1 MMRAMVEYVQNVWPL
16 STLLLYKNRN
26 DLRAS
31 DGIVK
36 KLSIPESTK
45 HFVYAIREPESQAL
59 IYVLA
64 VQNLSERSAMDA
76 ECLIREIRPDAV
88 FVQVGQ
94 LSESEMNGLR
104 EGRFGFCDDG
114 GGGGGNGGIDG
125 DDTVVPTSV
134 FEVLMNCFMH
144 KTNKDKYEDV
154 AGSLVLREIFG
165 VSFNGHLIA
174 AKRTAEEVGS
184 SFLMLESPFVKCSS
198 SDDVECGSE
207 GDSEG
212 GGDSNTGLP
221 AAFTSELCS
230 LVQHRIGNS
239 ILSLNSRAF
248 RVVDEVQ
255 SQTVKYLSSFLFRV
269 SRPLKWAGEE
279 ILPVANYEVPQF
291 AKCVY
296 PLLVDLHDIFKDI
309 PSMGTAL
316 ACAQKVLYD
325 VNKGEFT
332 DNRLLSEVY
341 AFKIAVEGLR
351 IALNNAGRAI
361 RNPEPDKC
369 EFSELPVDDKA
380 HSILAQALRSQTKK
394 YKSIVAV
401 VDASGLA
408 GLRKNWGTPIPP
420 EVKDMVD
427 QLIINL
433 EDDTESSNGYK
444 RKWKLADKPVVAVG
458 AGATAVLGA
467 SSLTKVV
474 PASTLVK
481 VATLHL
487 PSSLQIV
494 LSQTQKA
501 ILLALGKTKLVAPG
515 MVSSSLKGSTLKAVA
530 SAEKIRAVAHGV
542 IASAEKTSL
551 SAMRSAFYEIM
562 RKRQIKRVGVLPW
575 ATFAC
580 SMATCGGLLVFG
592 DGIECAAESI
602 PSAPSIASL
611 GRGIQNL
618 HEASK
623 VVRPAESSRVQKSIE
638 SLIHKFKNL
647 KIKIQ

>member
-1 MMRAMVEYVQNVWPL
+1 MLDMVEYVKKLWPF
-16 STLLLYKNRN
+16 STLILYKNHN
-26 DLRAS
+26 DLRVS

-45 HFVYAIREPESQAL
+45 HFVYAIREPESQAI

-64 VQNLSERSAMDA
+64 VQNLSERSALDA

-94 LSESEMNGLR
+94 LSEPEMTELK
-104 EGRFGFCDDG
+104 EGRIGFFDD
-114 GGGGGNGGIDG
+114 NRFDG
-125 DDTVVPTSV
+125 DDSVPTSV
-134 FEVLMNCFMH
+134 FDVLMNCFMH
-144 KTNKDKYEDV
+144 KTNKEKYEDV

-174 AKRTAEEVGS
+174 AKKTAEEVGS

-198 SDDVECGSE
+198 SDDVEC
-207 GDSEG
+207 DSDQ
-212 GGDSNTGLP
+212 GGDLGT
-221 AAFTSELCS
+221 AFTLDLSTS
-230 LVQHRIGNS
+230 LVQQRIGNT

-248 RVVDEVQ
+248 RVVDELQ
-255 SQTVKYLSSFLFRV
+255 SQMVRHLSSFLLRV
-269 SRPLKWAGEE
+269 GRPLKLAGEE
-279 ILPVANYEVPQF
+279 TLPLADYEAPQF

-309 PSMGTAL
+309 PSMGIAL
-316 ACAQKVLYD
+316 ACSQKMLCD
-325 VNKGEFT
+325 VSKGEIA

-351 IALNNAGRAI
+351 IALNNAGRVI
-361 RNPEPDKC
+361 TNPEPVKC
-369 EFSELPVDDKA
+369 EFSELPVDDQA

-408 GLRKNWGTPIPP
+408 GLRKNWKTPIPP
-420 EVKDMVD
+420 EVKEMVD

-433 EDDTESSNGYK
+433 EDDSECSDGCK

-458 AGATAVLGA
+458 AGATAVFGA

-474 PASTLVK
+474 PASTLIK
-481 VATLHL
+481 VATLHI
-487 PSSLQIV
+487 PASLQIV

-501 ILLALGKTKLVAPG
+501 ILLALGKMKLVAPG
-515 MVSSSLKGSTLKAVA
+515 MAKGSTLKAVA

-562 RKRQIKRVGVLPW
+562 RKRHIKRVGVLPW

-580 SMATCGGLLVFG
+580 SIATCGGLLTFG

-611 GRGIQNL
+611 GRGIQSL

-638 SLIHKFKNL
+638 SLIHKFKKL

>member
-1 MMRAMVEYVQNVWPL
+1 MRAMVEYVQNIWPL
-16 STLLLYKNRN
+16 STLLLYKNPN
-26 DLRAS
+26 DLRES

-36 KLSIPESTK
+36 KLSIPECTK
-45 HFVYAIREPESQAL
+45 HFVYAIRAPESQAV

-64 VQNLSERSAMDA
+64 VQNLSERSAVDA
-76 ECLIREIRPDAV
+76 ECLIREIKPDAV

-94 LSESEMNGLR
+94 LSESEMDGLR
-104 EGRFGFCDDG
+104 EGRFGFSDDD
-114 GGGGGNGGIDG
+114 GGGGNGGFDG

-134 FEVLMNCFMH
+134 FDVLRNCFMH
-144 KTNKDKYEDV
+144 RINKEKYEDV

-165 VSFNGHLIA
+165 VSFNGHLVA

-184 SFLMLESPFVKCSS
+184 AFLMLESPFVKCTS
-198 SDDVECGSE
+198 SDDAECSSE

-212 GGDSNTGLP
+212 GGDSSTGLP
-221 AAFTSELCS
+221 SAFTSQLCS
-230 LVQHRIGNS
+230 LVQHRVGNS
-239 ILSLNSRAF
+239 LLSLNSRAF

-255 SQTVKYLSSFLFRV
+255 SQMVKYLSPFLFRV
-269 SRPLKWAGEE
+269 SQPLKLASEE
-279 ILPVANYEVPQF
+279 ILPIANYEAPQF
-291 AKCVY
+291 AKCMY

-316 ACAQKVLYD
+316 ACAQKMLCD
-325 VNKGEFT
+325 VDKGEIT

-380 HSILAQALRSQTKK
+380 HCILAQALRSQTKK

-420 EVKDMVD
+420 EVKDTVD

-433 EDDTESSNGYK
+433 EDDTENSNGGK

-481 VATLHL
+481 VATLHI
-487 PSSLQIV
+487 PTSLQIV

-515 MVSSSLKGSTLKAVA
+515 MASSSLKGSTLKAIA

-562 RKRQIKRVGVLPW
+562 RKRQIRRVGVLPW
-575 ATFAC
+575 ATFGC

-638 SLIHKFKNL
+638 SLILKFKNL